1 MEIGRSFVIPKRAG
15 RWNPHGGLRMPMATI
30 ECHQDPIYDVKL
42 LGCHEDEHA
51 AAFGETG

>member
-1 MEIGRSFVIPKRAG
+1 MEIGRSFVIPTRAG
-15 RWNPHGGLRMPMATI
+15 QWNPHGGLRMPMATI